1 MRRASLIWNIHFK
14 SVIIFPLFTPHV
26 RQASIP
32 NETDWKYFSLKY
44 ISGFYF
50 HFRFNQYTIVWRTDI
65 YANISRLSTH
75 VTTGIH
81 FEQNLLWISEILN
94 NLFVISGRP
103 KIRSNWKRSQFATN
117 TFYVRL
123 CLRYTVHLNASSI
136 QWKYYTHRE
145 NSIFIINN
153 IYLHLQYKNRKT
165 YSNSKCSRSLNL
177 RQTKEEENWIHKRI
191 FM

>member
-1 MRRASLIWNIHFK
+1 MANGHL
-14 SVIIFPLFTPHV
+14 
-26 RQASIP
+26 
-32 NETDWKYFSLKY
+32 
-44 ISGFYF
+44 
-50 HFRFNQYTIVWRTDI
+50 

-177 RQTKEEENWIHKRI
+177 RQTKEEKYWIHKRI
-191 FM
+191 SCNVCRSALDSFIIQSYPLYVLYLSIMSLLWEWKEDARARQWVLSYKIIVS